1 MSYGRA
7 MSKRIRFAAALA
19 AAAVLAA
26 CPVMAQQRQVDVEL
40 VLAVDVSGSM
50 RFNELQI
57 QRRGYAEAFRSRAV
71 HEAITGGL
79 IGEVAVLY
87 VEWARSDLQRVIVP
101 WTVIGGAADA
111 EAFAARLEAAPVSN
125 MRNTSISGAILFG
138 IAAIE
143 DNGYDGLR
151 RVIDISGDGP
161 NNQGGRVDVARDEA
175 IDRGIVVNGLPIMAE
190 PWMGGLGFNISGL
203 DAYYRDCVVGGP
215 GAFVL
220 PVDDWDGFPE
230 AVRRKIVL
238 ELAGRTP
245 EAWSGDGGAGALPV
259 HLIDDGPVDCTIGER
274 LRGIMDLR

>member
-1 MSYGRA
+1 ML
-7 MSKRIRFAAALA
+7 KQIRFAAALA
-19 AAAVLAA
+19 VLAA
-26 CPVMAQQRQVDVEL
+26 SAILAGPALAQERQVDVEL

-71 HEAITGGL
+71 HEAIAGGL

-111 EAFAARLEAAPVSN
+111 EAFAARLEAAPISN

-161 NNQGGRVDVARDEA
+161 NNQGGRVDIARDEA
-175 IDRGIVVNGLPIMAE
+175 VDRGIVVNGLPIVAE

-203 DAYYRDCVVGGP
+203 DVYYRDCVVGGP

-220 PVDDWDGFPE
+220 PVEDWDGFPE

-245 EAWSGDGGAGALPV
+245 EALRGDGGAGPLPV
-259 HLIDDGPVDCTIGER
+259 HRVDDGPVDCTIGER